1 MPPLQNCGE
10 VELNRERAFLTLGY
24 AVDNEKA
31 LIEAAQ
37 RDPRR
42 FGELYE
48 QNFHRVYAFVLGR
61 VKNRNQAED
70 LTADVFH
77 KALVNLKRFEWRGSP
92 FASWL
97 YRIASNLIVDHSQRM
112 SREGT
117 MPDLDQLQDPAGN
130 SMVDDHAAVYRFVE
144 TLPTDQQRVI
154 ELRFTQQ
161 KSIREIASI
170 LDRTENAVKQLQFR
184 AIQNLRARLGEKNG

>member
-1 MPPLQNCGE
+1 VN
-10 VELNRERAFLTLGY
+10 VAT
-24 AVDNEKA
+24 ASDDEKTI
-31 LIEAAQ
+31 IEAAQ

-48 QNFHRVYAFVLGR
+48 RNFHRVYAFVQGR
-61 VKNRNQAED
+61 VKNRNRAED

-77 KALVNLKRFEWRGSP
+77 KALANLGRFEWRGAP

-97 YRIASNLIVDHSQRM
+97 FRIASNLIADQAELL
-112 SREGT
+112 SREGE
-117 MPDLDQLQDPAGN
+117 MPDPEKLQDPVLPHN
-130 SMVDDHAAVYRFVE
+130 QEESVSLFQLVE
-144 TLPTDQQRVI
+144 TLSPDQQRII
-154 ELRFTQQ
+154 EMRFVQQ

-184 AIQNLRARLGEKNG
+184 AIQNLRARIGGKNG

>member
-1 MPPLQNCGE
+1 M
-10 VELNRERAFLTLGY
+10 TLGY

-48 QNFHRVYAFVLGR
+48 QNFHRVYAFVLCR

-97 YRIASNLIVDHSQRM
+97 YRIASNLIADHSQRM
-112 SREGT
+112 SREGE
-117 MPDLDQLQDPAGN
+117 MPDLDQLQDPAAN
-130 SMVDDHAAVYRFVE
+130 SLVDDRAAVYKFVE
-144 TLPTDQQRVI
+144 TLPTDQQKVI

>member
-1 MPPLQNCGE
+1 
-10 VELNRERAFLTLGY
+10 LTLGY

-37 RDPRR
+37 RDPRQ

-61 VKNRNQAED
+61 VRNRNQAED

-97 YRIASNLIVDHSQRM
+97 YRIASNLITDHSQRM

-117 MPDLDQLQDPAGN
+117 MPDPDQLQDPAT
-130 SMVDDHAAVYRFVE
+130 SSAVDDRAAVYKFVE
-144 TLPTDQQRVI
+144 TLPPDQQRVI
-154 ELRFTQQ
+154 DLRFTQQ